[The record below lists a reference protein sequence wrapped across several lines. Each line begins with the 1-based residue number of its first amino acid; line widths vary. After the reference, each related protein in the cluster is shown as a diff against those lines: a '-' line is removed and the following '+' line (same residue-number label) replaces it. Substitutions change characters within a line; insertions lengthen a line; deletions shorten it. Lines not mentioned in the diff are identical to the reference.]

1 MISDE
6 MTSLHNLLC
15 VETSKV
21 WTEIKIVELH
31 LHVTW
36 PAAAL
41 EESGETN
48 RDIVLTAALVCIA
61 AMLDIYCPAP
71 SIPHIAA
78 RH

>member
-1 MISDE
+1 M
-6 MTSLHNLLC
+6 
-15 VETSKV
+15 

-36 PAAAL
+36 PAAALL

-61 AMLDIYCPAP
+61 AMLSTDPPPPYLTLLLGTDQMMDRLSANC
-71 SIPHIAA
+71 
-78 RH
+78 

>member
-1 MISDE
+1 M
-6 MTSLHNLLC
+6 
-15 VETSKV
+15 

-61 AMLDIYCPAP
+61 AMLSTVSTDPPPPYLTLLLGTDDG
-71 SIPHIAA
+71 
-78 RH
+78 